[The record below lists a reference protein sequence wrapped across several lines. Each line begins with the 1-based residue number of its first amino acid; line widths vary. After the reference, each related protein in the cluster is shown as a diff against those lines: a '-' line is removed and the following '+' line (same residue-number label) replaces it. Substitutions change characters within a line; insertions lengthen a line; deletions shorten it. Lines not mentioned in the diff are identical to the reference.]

1 MARVRTFIGG
11 KYLVYPRTATLA
23 QVQDEYKNQL
33 SGDTADEHIA
43 SVGKGDNPHLVLSVA
58 ARRLGSLNMFNAAII
73 DLESGEQRT
82 GGSVDYNTLD
92 DGYKVMETL
101 VRELTGEP
109 AGVSGGS
116 PPAAGR
122 APSGEQDTATEM
134 EAIAEAS
141 RARAADIKRNTRTK
155 TPVAGRQSGGAAAI
169 GYGALNLAL
178 GLGSFIQGDWGGGL
192 TCLAGYGAAAGLIVW
207 ELSLAYEDDLAGI
220 PGAVGLGVAGATA
233 LFGFIRP
240 MLYNRSRAVAGI
252 ADGVNLAVVPGN
264 RGEAAVRLSYTLRF

>member
-1 MARVRTFIGG
+1 
-11 KYLVYPRTATLA
+11 
-23 QVQDEYKNQL
+23 
-33 SGDTADEHIA
+33 
-43 SVGKGDNPHLVLSVA
+43 
-58 ARRLGSLNMFNAAII
+58 MFNAAII
-73 DLESGEQRT
+73 DLESGVQRA
-82 GGSVDYNTLD
+82 GGSVNYNTLD

-101 VRELTGEP
+101 VRELAGEP
-109 AGVSGGS
+109 VGVSGGS

-141 RARAADIKRNTRTK
+141 RARAAGIKRNTRTE
-155 TPVAGRQSGGAAAI
+155 TAGRQSGGAAAI

-192 TCLAGYGAAAGLIVW
+192 TCLAGYGAAEGLIIW

-220 PGAVGLGVAGATA
+220 PGVVGLGVAGATA

-240 MLYNRSRAVAGI
+240 MLYNRSRALAGI

-264 RGEAAVRLSYTLRF
+264 QGKAAVRLSYTLRF